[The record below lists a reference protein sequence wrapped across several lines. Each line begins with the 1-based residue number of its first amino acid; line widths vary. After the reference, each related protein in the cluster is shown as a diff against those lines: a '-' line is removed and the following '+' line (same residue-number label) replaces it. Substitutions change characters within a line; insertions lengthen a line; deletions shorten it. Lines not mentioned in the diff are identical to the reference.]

1 MKMTKAAAGEL
12 LNELLKAEPKLRKWR
27 KQGIGIVMTKETFK
41 ALSESDHPSRDFI
54 LQGVLVERRGN
65 LRF

>member
-1 MKMTKAAAGEL
+1 MTITNKLAIEL
-12 LNELLKAEPKLRKWR
+12 LNELLKAETKLHKWR
-27 KQGIGIVMTKETFK
+27 KHGIGLVVSKETFK
-41 ALSESDHPSRDFI
+41 ALSESGHPKKDFI

>member
-1 MKMTKAAAGEL
+1 MKMTKATAGEL
-12 LNELLKAEPKLRKWR
+12 LSELLKAEPKLRKWR
-27 KQGIGIVMTKETFK
+27 KHGIGIVMTKETFR
-41 ALSESDHPSRDFI
+41 ALSESGHPSRDFI

>member
-1 MKMTKAAAGEL
+1 MNITKKTAHEL
-12 LNELLKAEPKLRKWR
+12 LDELFKAEPKLNKWR
-27 KQGIGIVMTKETFK
+27 RHGIGIVMSKETFK
-41 ALSESDHPSRDFI
+41 TLKESDHPNKDFI